1 MVVNEFRVAIPLVL
15 ADRAHA
21 HQDAAQAP
29 AIALLEGERLLQVF
43 AADQAGLQQEL
54 ADRPADVG
62 LGLIRRR
69 RGGGGDGEAAAPPS
83 LYMPSYVPTKGSG
96 DSGFDIPG
104 PEDMPSAL
112 PSEFGEPAA
121 PRGDKIT
128 LFVAPQNVSPGE
140 RINFNGV
147 YTDGEGA
154 RLQVQRKDGGAWTDF
169 PVDATVRG
177 GSFETWIQT
186 SRTGVTK
193 FRVFDPDTRRASNV
207 VTVTIG

>member
-1 MVVNEFRVAIPLVL
+1 MATPDDREDDPGRALVWALAAMLGVAVV
-15 ADRAHA
+15 
-21 HQDAAQAP
+21 
-29 AIALLEGERLLQVF
+29 
-43 AADQAGLQQEL
+43 
-54 ADRPADVG
+54 VG
-62 LGLIRRR
+62 LCVGGAMVAVAQVGGLTDQ
-69 RGGGGDGEAAAPPS
+69 GGGGDEAAAPPS

-112 PSEFGEPAA
+112 PSELGEPAA

-154 RLQVQRKDGGAWTDF
+154 RLQVQRKDGGTWTDF

-193 FRVFDPDTRRASNV
+193 FRVYDPDTRRASNA

>member
-1 MVVNEFRVAIPLVL
+1 MANPDDREDDPGRALAWALAAMLGVAVV
-15 ADRAHA
+15 
-21 HQDAAQAP
+21 
-29 AIALLEGERLLQVF
+29 
-43 AADQAGLQQEL
+43 
-54 ADRPADVG
+54 VG
-62 LGLIRRR
+62 LCIGGAMVAVAQVGGLTAET
-69 RGGGGDGEAAAPPS
+69 DGTAEAAAPQS
-83 LYMPSYVPTKGSG
+83 LYMPSYVPTKDAG
-96 DSGFDIPG
+96 DDGFGVPG
-104 PEDMPSAL
+104 PEESPDAL
-112 PSEFGEPAA
+112 PGVDDPSEA

-128 LFVAPQNVSPGE
+128 LFVAPQNVSAGG

-154 RLQVQRKDGGAWTDF
+154 RLQVQRKEGGSWTDF

-193 FRVFDPDTRRASNV
+193 FRMFDQDANRASNV

>member
-1 MVVNEFRVAIPLVL
+1 MTSKTHDRASTPFLRTVFAGMAGGAAGTTALNAVTYLDMLTRGRPSSDVPEQVVEKI
-15 ADRAHA
+15 ADRA
-21 HQDAAQAP
+21 
-29 AIALLEGERLLQVF
+29 GV
-43 AADQAGLQQEL
+43 
-54 ADRPADVG
+54 
-62 LGLIRRR
+62 
-69 RGGGGDGEAAAPPS
+69 
-83 LYMPSYVPTKGSG
+83 
-96 DSGFDIPG
+96 DIPG

-112 PSEFGEPAA
+112 PSDFTEGPKAA
-121 PRGDKIT
+121 KGDRIT

-154 RLQVQRKDGGAWTDF
+154 RLQVQRKEGGAWVDF
-169 PVDATVRG
+169 PVEATVRG

-193 FRVFDPDTRRASNV
+193 FRVFDAAADRASNV

>member
-1 MVVNEFRVAIPLVL
+1 MAKAEDREDDPGRALAWALAAMLGVAVV
-15 ADRAHA
+15 
-21 HQDAAQAP
+21 
-29 AIALLEGERLLQVF
+29 
-43 AADQAGLQQEL
+43 
-54 ADRPADVG
+54 VG
-62 LGLIRRR
+62 LCIGGAMVAVAQVGGLTAETD
-69 RGGGGDGEAAAPPS
+69 GGTEAAAPQS
-83 LYMPSYVPTKGSG
+83 LYMPSYVPTKDAG
-96 DSGFDIPG
+96 DDGFNLPG
-104 PEDMPSAL
+104 PEDTPDAL
-112 PSEFGEPAA
+112 PGGDEPTDQ

-154 RLQVQRKDGGAWTDF
+154 KLQIQRKEGGSWTDF

-186 SRTGVTK
+186 SRSGKTQ
-193 FRVFDPDTRRASNV
+193 FRVFDKDSNRASNV